1 MEKQEGGLY
10 IEEIAKKV
18 KVAILGDSKI
28 GKTELISKLLDTGL
42 SVNSRTIEQSYNL
55 IETINNKKINLN
67 IVDTSGGEEH
77 FNLVQLWISDV
88 DGIVLAFSIN
98 NKKSF
103 DNLKKYYN
111 KIRNLKGRNFPMVL
125 IGLQKNSN
133 ENREVSIE
141 TGKTQAM
148 MWSIS
153 YYELSENNLKA
164 PFKSLVN
171 KILLKEENGK
181 KFDPSAIVNNC
192 KATSCFCTIF

>member
-1 MEKQEGGLY
+1 
-10 IEEIAKKV
+10 
-18 KVAILGDSKI
+18 
-28 GKTELISKLLDTGL
+28 
-42 SVNSRTIEQSYNL
+42 
-55 IETINNKKINLN
+55 
-67 IVDTSGGEEH
+67 
-77 FNLVQLWISDV
+77 
-88 DGIVLAFSIN
+88 
-98 NKKSF
+98 
-103 DNLKKYYN
+103 
-111 KIRNLKGRNFPMVL
+111 MVL

-171 KILLKEENGK
+171 KILLKEEKGK
-181 KFDPSAIVNNC
+181 SFDPSAIVNNC